1 MFHSDGNLNPLL
13 DGAVETGKRLG
24 VVAIWF
30 SLKGYTTPSLRIL
43 DNAERRIMTG
53 SGTELSNEVPQENY
67 LGPLAGRFAGESK
80 SLSNILPF
88 IPVPAPFEFA
98 LSASDRASTS

>member
-1 MFHSDGNLNPLL
+1 MVSPQGIYDT
-13 DGAVETGKRLG
+13 V
-24 VVAIWF
+24 I
-30 SLKGYTTPSLRIL
+30 RIL
-43 DNAERRIMTG
+43 DNAERRIRTG
-53 SGTELSNEVPQENY
+53 SSTELSNEVPQENY
-67 LGPLAGRFAGESK
+67 LGPLAGRFAGETK